1 MLILIKVI
9 RLTAAF
15 EIRICSVSFSLWF
28 AIFSDGWKAWS
39 RRFFDFST
47 IGNMHGSRMTM
58 RKIEI
63 LLLAKVELIVY
74 LFISMNQSYSCWL
87 AQLFWEHLFLIW
99 ISYKY
104 IPRSCRFSGK
114 KYNHVPK
121 MNASHQ
127 WKLILNKRRK
137 WSENECTIESI
148 TPQWIRQALDLA
160 AFDFV

>member
-1 MLILIKVI
+1 MYFV
-9 RLTAAF
+9 AF
-15 EIRICSVSFSLWF
+15 ERALSGRVWIKNLFFELFPMIC
-28 AIFSDGWKAWS
+28 IFSWWIKSLIPKIFW
-39 RRFFDFST
+39 
-47 IGNMHGSRMTM
+47 HGSRMTM

-87 AQLFWEHLFLIW
+87 AQLFWEHLFLMW